1 MYEEVNSKL
10 EERFVI
16 SEFPLNIGI
25 DVTSHCNLNCRMC
38 IRDKMTREKGFMSMT
53 LYKKIID
60 EIAQEN
66 KGTRIWLDAY
76 GEPLLAGWKLY
87 YMIDYAKKKGLYN
100 VCMNTN
106 GTLLKKEYAD
116 MLLDSGIDFISLDC
130 DGFSKEVYEKIRIN
144 GDRDVFYQNAEYL
157 LEEKKRRNSNAI
169 INFTVIE
176 MEENRHEVEQ
186 ILEYWRE
193 RGAWTTVRRL
203 TSWGGSLSEGKRKPV
218 ERIAC
223 GNVIGTCVIAWNGKV
238 PRCCVDMD
246 MPHPI
251 GDINESSIKEVW
263 KRNNEGRAAIHMNHQ
278 WDLLD
283 EQCKECTD
291 WMLIGERRYNEKGEE
306 LTRSYKKEDKI
317 Y

>member
-1 MYEEVNSKL
+1 MYEEINSEL
-10 EERFVI
+10 EKRFVI
-16 SEFPLNIGI
+16 SEFPLNIAI
-25 DVTSHCNLNCRMC
+25 DVTSNCNLNCRMC
-38 IRDKMTREKGFMSMT
+38 AHDKLTRAKGFMSMS

-157 LEEKKRRNSNAI
+157 LEEKKRRNSNV
-169 INFTVIE
+169 VIDVTRIYIPE
-176 MEENRHEVEQ
+176 
-186 ILEYWRE
+186 I
-193 RGAWTTVRRL
+193 
-203 TSWGGSLSEGKRKPV
+203 GKF
-218 ERIAC
+218 I
-223 GNVIGTCVIAWNGKV
+223 KV
-238 PRCCVDMD
+238 
-246 MPHPI
+246 
-251 GDINESSIKEVW
+251 GDEIE
-263 KRNNEGRAAIHMNHQ
+263 
-278 WDLLD
+278 
-283 EQCKECTD
+283 T
-291 WMLIGERRYNEKGEE
+291 LITGDNKGELICISE
-306 LTRSYKKEDKI
+306 DESIATCRIDGDKLVVNALSVGSVNIRVKNRMSYKNGLYDCGEALFLAVVQE
-317 Y
+317 